1 MDTVEIFLKTKQ
13 GLSESHFLWLLTW
26 QASAHIRVIQIH
38 GIPYRLTRTYI
49 SQTTGPGR
57 MARCGTGAGSLNLDR
72 YHHWE
77 EKKQSVP
84 AHCFVS
90 EPAVGRHWCF
100 RRLQPTSVAF
110 LLRKAAYTCGGNKPK
125 MKTDTLAASPSLS
138 ELWTAKSAPKA
149 RGTGG
154 RRWLLGQC
162 RHWWQRGLSILI
174 RAPAKVKI
182 DGSL

>member
-1 MDTVEIFLKTKQ
+1 MGFRIAWREHIFRKPRAPVGWHDAEPAQVHWISIDTI
-13 GLSESHFLWLLTW
+13 
-26 QASAHIRVIQIH
+26 I
-38 GIPYRLTRTYI
+38 
-49 SQTTGPGR
+49 
-57 MARCGTGAGSLNLDR
+57 
-72 YHHWE
+72 
-77 EKKQSVP
+77 EKKKLSVP

-90 EPAVGRHWCF
+90 EPAGGRHWCF

-110 LLRKAAYTCGGNKPK
+110 LLRKTAYTCGGNKPK

-149 RGTGG
+149 MGTGG

>member
-1 MDTVEIFLKTKQ
+1 MGFRIAWREHIFRKPRAPVGWHDAEPAQVHWISIDTIIE
-13 GLSESHFLWLLTW
+13 
-26 QASAHIRVIQIH
+26 R
-38 GIPYRLTRTYI
+38 
-49 SQTTGPGR
+49 
-57 MARCGTGAGSLNLDR
+57 
-72 YHHWE
+72 

-149 RGTGG
+149 MGTGG